1 MVIEEVKHI
10 DVHMEDKDVQ
20 LLEKTAQLL
29 TTITEYMDDYD
40 CEHAEYHEYG
50 YLDCVCRS
58 EIEEA
63 IRVINH
69 LTTLTS
75 LA

>member
-1 MVIEEVKHI
+1 MTIEEVKHI
-10 DVHMEDKDVQ
+10 DVHMEDTDTD

-29 TTITEYMDDYD
+29 TTITEYMSDYE
-40 CEHAEYHEYG
+40 CEHAEYREYG
-50 YLDCVCRS
+50 YLDCVSYS
-58 EIEEA
+58 EIEDA

>member
-1 MVIEEVKHI
+1 MTIEEVRHI
-10 DVHMEDKDVQ
+10 DVHMEDEDIR

-29 TTITEYMDDYD
+29 TTITEYINDYD
-40 CEHAEYHEYG
+40 CKYAEYHEYG
-50 YLDCVCRS
+50 YLDTVCYS
-58 EIEEA
+58 EIEDA

-75 LA
+75 LC